1 MYSMPPEPRKC
12 GMQNG
17 VVILGSCGLLVV
29 GNCHSYIL
37 LICLLDT
44 MITPRTLCSNY
55 RPITLLSVFGKVL
68 AHVLLARI
76 QPLIDQSR
84 RVQQPDFTAAT
95 DAILALR
102 LQSELHREFNRPLNV
117 AVLGPD
123 LQNIL
128 RFIIRL
134 SKVYRKIDLR

>member
-1 MYSMPPEPRKC
+1 MYSMPSEPRKC

-44 MITPRTLCSNY
+44 MVTPRTLCSNY
-55 RPITLLSVFGKVL
+55 RLITLLSVFGKIF

-84 RVQQPDFTAAT
+84 GVQQPDFTAARPTT
-95 DAILALR
+95 DAILALCDSCQAYIVN
-102 LQSELHREFNRPLNV
+102 LTDH
-117 AVLGPD
+117 
-123 LQNIL
+123 
-128 RFIIRL
+128 
-134 SKVYRKIDLR
+134 